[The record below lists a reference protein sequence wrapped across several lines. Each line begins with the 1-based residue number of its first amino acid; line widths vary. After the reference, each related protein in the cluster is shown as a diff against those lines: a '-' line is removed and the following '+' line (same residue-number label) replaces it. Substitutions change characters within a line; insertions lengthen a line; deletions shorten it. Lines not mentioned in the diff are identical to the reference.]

1 MNLVHWLILRNVCAS
16 NLSYYAPGDPLT
28 ISRVSSIFSQLSRWR
43 GNYVPFGLT
52 ANYRRVE
59 KLTIK
64 YWEQDRSKAGKL
76 WIALKSGDISNG
88 LTVGVRVIWKVIC
101 AQQYTYVYL
110 LNDKHDKRSLSV
122 QAMEPLHRISCDE
135 KGTRT
140 YVPCVCRDIRYIFAV
155 RIRNKLTVIQL
166 PSTWNRLY
174 AVRGLYDVSW
184 YPQST
189 VSVVP
194 LS

>member
-76 WIALKSGDISNG
+76 
-88 LTVGVRVIWKVIC
+88 
-101 AQQYTYVYL
+101 
-110 LNDKHDKRSLSV
+110 
-122 QAMEPLHRISCDE
+122 
-135 KGTRT
+135 
-140 YVPCVCRDIRYIFAV
+140 
-155 RIRNKLTVIQL
+155 
-166 PSTWNRLY
+166 
-174 AVRGLYDVSW
+174 
-184 YPQST
+184 
-189 VSVVP
+189 
-194 LS
+194 